1 MKNVECFDM
10 LMNNAFGAFS
20 LYNVLCAYLYI
31 CLCLSGTGVYGEMDR
46 YSPFPTEITVAL
58 RLRTAFILIDAI

>member
-1 MKNVECFDM
+1 MNMKNVECFDM

-31 CLCLSGTGVYGEMDR
+31 YVFAYRVRASMAKWIAIRHFRPKLLWRCVCGLLS
-46 YSPFPTEITVAL
+46 F
-58 RLRTAFILIDAI
+58 